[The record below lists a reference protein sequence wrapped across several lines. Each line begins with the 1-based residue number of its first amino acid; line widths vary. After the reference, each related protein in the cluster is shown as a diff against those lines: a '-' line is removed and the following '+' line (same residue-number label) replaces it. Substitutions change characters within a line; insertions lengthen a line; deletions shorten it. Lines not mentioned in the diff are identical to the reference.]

1 MGGCYATP
9 GWRGA
14 ERLVP
19 VPGGGQLREQVPSL
33 MRRLMA
39 SLPIGLLGLAAL
51 MLARDFPPIPGQ
63 AYGPGLFPMLIGAGL
78 IVCAIGAGLQAPK
91 PREASPSTS
100 ARVAALAYALAPL
113 VVLLAWDVAGWPLI
127 ALVLGTGL
135 LMLGG
140 ARPIVAVVAAFCFAA
155 VTWGLFAML
164 LRVPL
169 PRGPL
174 DFLPY

>member
-1 MGGCYATP
+1 M
-9 GWRGA
+9 
-14 ERLVP
+14 
-19 VPGGGQLREQVPSL
+19 PGGGQLREQVPSL

-39 SLPIGLLGLAAL
+39 SLPVGLLGLAAL

-127 ALVLGTGL
+127 ALALGTVL

-140 ARPIVAVVAAFCFAA
+140 ARPIVALVSAFCFAA